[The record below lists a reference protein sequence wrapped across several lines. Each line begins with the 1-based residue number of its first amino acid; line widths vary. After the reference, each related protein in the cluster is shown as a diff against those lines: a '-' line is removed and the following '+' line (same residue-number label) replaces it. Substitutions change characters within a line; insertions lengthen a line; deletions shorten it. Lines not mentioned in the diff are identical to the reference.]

1 MTERDLDQ
9 IQSRSE
15 FQAWVPAPK
24 PQPID
29 PEDDVPMG
37 DEVNNWAGQGCIQ
50 PDTGERAYDPPLE
63 GRGWPGDGSGMDD
76 LADYNQMEAYDYGPD
91 DY

>member
-1 MTERDLDQ
+1 MNEQDLDR

-24 PQPID
+24 PRPID

-37 DEVNNWAGQGCIQ
+37 EEINWAGQGCIQ
-50 PDTGERAYDPPLE
+50 PDTGERAYDGWE
-63 GRGWPGDGSGMDD
+63 GCWPGDGSGMDD
-76 LADYNQMEAYDYGPD
+76 LADFNQMEGNDY
-91 DY
+91 